1 MAKRSYDFSANQKE
15 IVKAY
20 YGHICAA
27 CGCSDKRIMQVDHWI
42 AGDSQDDGVC
52 LCPFCNNVKADKY
65 VFEKFRLPP
74 KAALNVITHSE
85 YEYQVEANRIA
96 FEAWLQQFR
105 FVKPGGKYRIEKF
118 KNYQAP
124 F

>member
-27 CGCSDKRIMQVDHWI
+27 CGCDDKDTLHVDHWI
-42 AGDSQDDGVC
+42 AGSESDDGVC
-52 LCPFCNNVKADKY
+52 LCAFCNTRKGDKY

-74 KAALNVITHSE
+74 KSPLNVITHAE
-85 YEYQVEANRIA
+85 YKYQVEANRIA
-96 FEAWLQQFR
+96 FESWLQQFR
-105 FVKPGGKYRIEKF
+105 FVKAGNKYRIEKF
-118 KNYQAP
+118 KNYEAP
-124 F
+124 Y